1 MRILDRQGSD
11 APEYLRSQQ
20 IPYTGPRLQPEAYE
34 AGWKDTVRANGRSV
48 TRIIVRFEGY
58 PGRYLWRC
66 QILEHS
72 AKEMMRPFEILAP
85 V

>member
-48 TRIIVRFEGY
+48 TRIIVRCEG
-58 PGRYLWRC
+58 
-66 QILEHS
+66 
-72 AKEMMRPFEILAP
+72 
-85 V
+85 